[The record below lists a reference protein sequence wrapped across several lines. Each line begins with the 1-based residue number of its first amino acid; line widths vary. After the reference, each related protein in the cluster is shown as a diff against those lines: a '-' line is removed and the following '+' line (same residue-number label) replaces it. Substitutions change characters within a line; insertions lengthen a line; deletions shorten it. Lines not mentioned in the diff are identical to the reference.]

1 MINPHDLLSSKCPV
15 CQGRCGTVEHTHT
28 TINRKEGAIGGPQVD
43 VSVECVTQHEGFAC
57 GLERLRLF
65 EDGRWSQ
72 WSLQDDRRC
81 GNSQLVALELRQ
93 QLNDVRSSDG

>member
-1 MINPHDLLSSKCPV
+1 MNPQELLSSKCPV
-15 CQGRCGTVEHTHT
+15 CQGRCATVEHTRT
-28 TINRKEGAIGGPQVD
+28 TIARKKGAVGGPQVD
-43 VSVECVTQHEGFAC
+43 VSIEGVAQHEGFVC

-93 QLNDVRSSDG
+93 QLNEARSTDG